1 MKHFLILLVFFAG
14 VSLSAVTLLSENF
27 TSALPTGWTT
37 SGSTNPHFYYSN
49 TSGAGGSAGEVKFF
63 YNPSETGTFRLITT
77 AFSTLRVH
85 DMSLS
90 FKQFVDWYAADFN
103 LSVQISD
110 DLLNWDTVWS
120 ITPTEDTSS
129 HTVNASIPWN
139 LGNSA
144 TTYLA
149 FVFTGNTFNI
159 NYWYIDDVLLT
170 YSNSLGIGTW
180 PVADY
185 NLAGNLII
193 PNTYTLN
200 LQPGTRLFMADNA
213 NVDVNGCLRA
223 IGTGPN
229 KIVFSSQSGANTW
242 YGIEIENVAAANDST
257 ILEWCEIKKSMDG
270 AVEILNTDKVRIQ
283 SCQISSNTTTVRGG
297 GIYGS
302 GSDAVIKSCFFNNNS
317 ALQGG
322 AALDFYNSSPV
333 IFSNR
338 ILQNYISGAGGIGTM
353 SLRYCNINGV
363 SHNSLYNNG
372 STSGMTTVHLAAC
385 SGAFRYNLLV
395 NNAFYGI
402 YVTGNVSPLQIDH
415 CTIAYN
421 DNSAINTDAPVSV
434 SNSIMFS
441 NGSIEFVNN
450 SGVPDIAFI
459 RFCDVWGGTYSI
471 TGVNPANIQ
480 NIISAD
486 PLFKDPP
493 DGTGSDYYAYDAN
506 FTLSDLSPCIDA
518 GDYLSG
524 EYDADFSAPDLGRY
538 SRLLKPAI
546 YSAADLAPDQGHQ
559 IDLRWYPN
567 DKDVSWDPAAW
578 YHVFRMTDGRAA
590 VGAVFVTD
598 PREITP
604 DLISS
609 NSKICWVHNE
619 RILTYLGQVKAMNRE
634 AYSLIV
640 PTIQDSS
647 STGLHQ
653 EVFVVTYFDNVYFW
667 DSVGLAGYSVDNIPP
682 LAPRNALLSR
692 SSPNS
697 LRLDW
702 EEVTEGIWEGN
713 SYPEINNIS
722 YKVYAS
728 DDPDFQPGPANFL
741 MVSTHPNAVFN
752 DLSAP
757 RRFFKIIASDSE

>member
-1 MKHFLILLVFFAG
+1 MVLLVLFAG
-14 VSLSAVTLLSENF
+14 VSLSAVTLVSENF
-27 TSALPTGWTT
+27 TTALPTGWTT
-37 SGSTNPHFYYSN
+37 SGSASPHFYYNN
-49 TSGAGGSAGEVKFF
+49 TANAGGAAGEVNFI
-63 YNPSETGTFRLITT
+63 YNPSETGTFRLITS
-77 AFSTLRVH
+77 AFNTVRVH
-85 DMSLS
+85 DMSLT
-90 FKQFVDWYAADFN
+90 FRQAVDWYSANFN

-110 DLLNWDTVWS
+110 DLVKWDTIWAVNPS
-120 ITPTEDTSS
+120 TDIPAQ
-129 HTVNASIPWN
+129 TVNATIPWN
-139 LGNSA
+139 LGNTA
-144 TTYLA
+144 TTYLS

-159 NYWYIDDVLLT
+159 DHWYIDDVVLT
-170 YSNSLGIGTW
+170 YSNTVGVGTW
-180 PVADY
+180 AVADY
-185 NLAGNLII
+185 SLTGNLII
-193 PNTYTLN
+193 PDTYTLN

-213 NVDVNGCLRA
+213 NVDVDGCLRA

-229 KIVFSSQSGANTW
+229 KITFSSQSGTNTW
-242 YGIEIENVAAANDST
+242 RGIDIENVSAANDST
-257 ILEWCEIKKSMDG
+257 ILEWCEINKSMDG
-270 AVEILNTDKVRIQ
+270 AVAIQNTDKVRIQ
-283 SCQISSNTTTVRGG
+283 SCQIVSNTTTTRGG
-297 GIYGS
+297 GVYGS
-302 GSDAVIKSCFFNNNS
+302 GSDIVLKSCFFNNNS
-317 ALQGG
+317 ANQGG
-322 AALDFYNSSPV
+322 GAIDFYNSNPV

-338 ILQNYISGAGGIGTM
+338 FLQNNLTGINTYGIL
-353 SLRYCNINGV
+353 SLRICGINNV
-363 SHNSLYNNG
+363 SYNYLYNNG
-372 STSGMTTVHLAAC
+372 SSTGQAAVYLSNC
-385 SGAFRYNLLV
+385 YGAISHFLVV
-395 NNAFYGI
+395 NNSYIGI
-402 YVTGNVSPLQIDH
+402 YVIGNPASIQIDH

-421 DNSAINTDAPVSV
+421 DNSAVLAYAPLQLT
-434 SNSIMFS
+434 NSILFG
-441 NGSIEFVNN
+441 NGGIDFVNLGN
-450 SGVPDIAFI
+450 PNLAFI
-459 RFCDVWGGTYSI
+459 RFCDVWGGTSSI
-471 TGVNPANIQ
+471 NGVLSSNIQ

-493 DGTGSDYYAYDAN
+493 DGTGSGFYAYDSN
-506 FTLSDLSPCIDA
+506 FTLTDLSPCIDA

-524 EYDADFSAPDLGRY
+524 EYDADFSAPDLGVYPR
-538 SRLLKPAI
+538 RLKPSI
-546 YSAADLAPDQGHQ
+546 YSTADVSPDQGHQ

-578 YHVFRMTDGRAA
+578 YHVFRWTDGRAA
-590 VGAVFVTD
+590 VGAVFVSD

-609 NSKICWVHNE
+609 NSKICWIHNE
-619 RILTYLGQVKAMNRE
+619 RIFTYLGQMKAMNRD

-682 LAPRNALLSR
+682 LAPRNAQLSR

-741 MVSTHPNAVFN
+741 IETTQPNAVFN
-752 DLSAP
+752 NPSAP